1 MRHLLLCALL
11 IASGCGQSSDSE
23 NPPDAAPD
31 ARDPATC
38 LATSP
43 RTAPVTTFVG
53 PTGLQARIGALIDSA
68 QTTLDV
74 QMYLFT
80 VNELATKIVAAKQR
94 GVAVRVILDPDEA
107 GNQQVEP
114 TLTSGGVTWKN
125 ASAVYMFSHAKY
137 MIIDSKQVVIMSMNF
152 NGDAMVNERN
162 YGFTDTDIADIN
174 DVQAIFDY
182 DWALANG
189 QQATA
194 PNLTCTRLVI
204 SPTNAQQRI
213 NELIASA
220 HQTLDIEVL
229 YITDTTIRNAVS
241 AAKQRGV
248 NVRVIL
254 ETDTDQMSNTATTT
268 YLKQFSIPVK
278 FATNQFYLH
287 AKLIIADGV
296 ALVGS
301 TNMSPTSLT
310 KNREVGAYV
319 ALPAE
324 VAPIQAQFESDWNAT
339 VAQ

>member
-1 MRHLLLCALL
+1 
-11 IASGCGQSSDSE
+11 
-23 NPPDAAPD
+23 
-31 ARDPATC
+31 
-38 LATSP
+38 
-43 RTAPVTTFVG
+43 
-53 PTGLQARIGALIDSA
+53 
-68 QTTLDV
+68 
-74 QMYLFT
+74 
-80 VNELATKIVAAKQR
+80 
-94 GVAVRVILDPDEA
+94 
-107 GNQQVEP
+107 
-114 TLTSGGVTWKN
+114 
-125 ASAVYMFSHAKY
+125 
-137 MIIDSKQVVIMSMNF
+137 
-152 NGDAMVNERN
+152 
-162 YGFTDTDIADIN
+162 
-174 DVQAIFDY
+174 
-182 DWALANG
+182 
-189 QQATA
+189 
-194 PNLTCTRLVI
+194 VI